1 MASGQKESKFE
12 QEKKSCNMATL
23 QTYSSKKEGR
33 KRGGKVKKKKRERE
47 KDLKKIG
54 RSFAKTKNP
63 ESTISF
69 TP

>member
-1 MASGQKESKFE
+1 
-12 QEKKSCNMATL
+12 MATL
-23 QTYSSKKEGR
+23 QTYSLKKEGR
-33 KRGGKVKKKKRERE
+33 KRGGKVKKKKE

-63 ESTISF
+63 ESKISF